1 MLKINDKLILVSK
14 VNKRNIIFGLNVVLV
29 LVLYDDWYKFS
40 VC

>member
-1 MLKINDKLILVSK
+1 MVKLLVSK